1 MNDSPAGQ
9 TVLVTGGAGFIG
21 SHLVDAL
28 VEENDVRV
36 LDDFSSGKRD
46 NLRDEVTVFEG
57 DIRDDDL
64 LARATSGV
72 DLVYHTAAL
81 VSVAASV
88 ENPTLSH
95 STNASATVSLLEH
108 ARAEDAR
115 VVLSSSAA
123 IYGQPEAVPIDESH
137 PKNPESPYGADKL
150 TLDTYAR
157 LYHDLYG
164 LETVALRYF
173 NVYGPRQTAGDYSG
187 VISIFLDQA
196 TTGQPI
202 TVEGDGGQTRDFVH
216 VRDVVQANLAAGTTD
231 AVGQAYNVGT
241 GDTISIND
249 LAEAIRDAADSS
261 SEITHVDA
269 RPGDVRDSRAD
280 ISRIRDALDFEPTV
294 TLSEGLASLCQ

>member
-1 MNDSPAGQ
+1 MSESPTGQ

-28 VEENDVRV
+28 VEENEVRI
-36 LDDFSSGKRD
+36 LDDFSSGRRE
-46 NLRDEVTVFEG
+46 NLNDDVTLFEG

-64 LARATSGV
+64 VARATSGV

-81 VSVAASV
+81 VSVSASV
-88 ENPTLSH
+88 EDPLLSH

-108 ARAEDAR
+108 ARQEGAR

-123 IYGQPEAVPIDESH
+123 IYGQPEEVPVSESH
-137 PKNPESPYGADKL
+137 PKDPESPYGADKL
-150 TLDTYAR
+150 ALDTYAR

-187 VISIFLDQA
+187 VISIFLEQA
-196 TTGQPI
+196 RANQPI

-216 VRDVVQANLAAGTTD
+216 VSDVVQANLAAGTTD
-231 AVGQAYNVGT
+231 AVGRAYNVGT

-249 LAEAIRDAADSS
+249 LAEEIRDAADSS

-294 TLSEGLASLCQ
+294 TLADGLASLCE